1 MRDLHYR
8 VGGVICLIGTIGST
22 LVHRS
27 IYEGARRGPAQI
39 AEFAAGLVTFTLAC
53 LGILLLIHGAR
64 LFGRSNLTASTPVL
78 HGDRNDHVL
87 EGHAQPGM
95 VALDSRDGVAL
106 VLARRTIAAAAD
118 RKPYT
123 PIADR
128 LS

>member
-27 IYEGARRGPAQI
+27 IYEGAKRGPAQI
-39 AEFAAGLVTFTLAC
+39 GEFAAGLMTFTLDC

-64 LFGRSNLTASTPVL
+64 LFGRSNLTASTPVPPVYL
-78 HGDRNDHVL
+78 DDHVT
-87 EGHAQPGM
+87 EGCGQPDI

-106 VLARRTIAAAAD
+106 VLARRTIAAAAN
-118 RKPYT
+118 RKPYA